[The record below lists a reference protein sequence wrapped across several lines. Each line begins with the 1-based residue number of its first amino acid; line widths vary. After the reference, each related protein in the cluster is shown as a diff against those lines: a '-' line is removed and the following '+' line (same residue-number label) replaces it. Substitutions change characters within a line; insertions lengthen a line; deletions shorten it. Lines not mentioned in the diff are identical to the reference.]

1 MIDQVDV
8 AVVCRPSVNPT
19 LMLLADG
26 TNPSELW
33 TETCGA
39 G

>member
-8 AVVCRPSVNPT
+8 AVVCRLSVDTTP
-19 LMLLADG
+19 MLLVER

-33 TETCGA
+33 IETCGA